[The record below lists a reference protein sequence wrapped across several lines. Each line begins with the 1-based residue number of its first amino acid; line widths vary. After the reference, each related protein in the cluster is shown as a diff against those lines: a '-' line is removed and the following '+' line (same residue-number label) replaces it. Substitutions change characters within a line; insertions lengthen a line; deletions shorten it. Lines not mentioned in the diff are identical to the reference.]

1 MNFDV
6 NELLLRG
13 VAAHKEGNIDE
24 AENIY
29 RTILEIQPT
38 HPDACHNLGTIL
50 LSTNKSALALPL
62 LKIAIQ
68 INPKIEQFWLTYGNI
83 QIIENKLEDAE
94 LSFRK
99 VIELN
104 KDNVIAYYNLAK
116 LLIKIDEIDNTKTL
130 SPLRLL
136 DAVQNYKKTIEIK
149 PYFAEAHINLGNVL
163 VKLGKLDESEICY
176 EKAIKLKPNYFEVYN
191 KLGIVQKELGKL
203 KDAETSYKK
212 AIKIKPDFAVAHN
225 NLGNIFSK
233 LGYLDEAEISY
244 RKALKIEPE
253 FALAYVNLGAL
264 LHKIDDLDE
273 AEISYRKALKIE
285 PYLTFAYSGLGAVL
299 HTLNRLDESEE
310 SYRMVL
316 KLKPH
321 DVEAKHILTALS
333 EGTSKSA
340 PREYVESLFDK
351 YASHFENS
359 LVNKLEYNIP
369 KKIIKMITTN
379 NSNIQLGSI
388 LDLGC
393 GTGLIGDEIKNF
405 CSNLQGIDLSLSM
418 LDQAKNK
425 NIYDKLEQRDITEY
439 LSTENL
445 DFNYFI
451 AADVFVYVGD
461 LSEVFRLIKSRKK
474 SKGKLVFSTEHTD
487 KDGFFLEKSGRYS
500 HSKKYIESL
509 CNEFGYKLSHFE
521 TTNLRKEKNEFL
533 TGGLY
538 LLDF

>member
-1 MNFDV
+1 MKLDINQIFKQAV
-6 NELLLRG
+6 SQQQ
-13 VAAHKEGNIDE
+13 EGKLDE
-24 AENIY
+24 AERLY
-29 RTILEIQPT
+29 REILEVQPK
-38 HPDACHNLGTIL
+38 HQDSNNNLGVL
-50 LSTNKSALALPL
+50 LQN
-62 LKIAIQ
+62 
-68 INPKIEQFWLTYGNI
+68 
-83 QIIENKLEDAE
+83 
-94 LSFRK
+94 
-99 VIELN
+99 LN
-104 KDNVIAYYNLAK
+104 KF
-116 LLIKIDEIDNTKTL
+116 DEAIMC
-130 SPLRLL
+130 
-136 DAVQNYKKTIEIK
+136 YKKAIEIK
-149 PYFAEAHINLGNVL
+149 PDYAEAINNLGVTLFKLNRLDEAEVNFRKATDIKTDYVEAFNNLGGLL
-163 VKLGKLDESEICY
+163 VKLNRFDDAILYYKKAAEIKPTYAKKYFNLGAKLFNLNKFDEAITY
-176 EKAIKLKPNYFEVYN
+176 AKKAIELKPGYAEAFNILGVILYRLN
-191 KLGIVQKELGKL
+191 KFDE
-203 KDAETSYKK
+203 ATAYYKK
-212 AIKIKPDFAVAHN
+212 AIELKPDYAEAFN
-225 NLGNIFSK
+225 NLGVIFFNLNK
-233 LGYLDEAEISY
+233 FDEATAY
-244 RKALKIEPE
+244 YKKAIELKPDYAEA
-253 FALAYVNLGAL
+253 FNNLGAL
-264 LHKIDDLDE
+264 LYRLNKPDE
-273 AEISYRKALKIE
+273 AIAHYKKAVEI
-285 PYLTFAYSGLGAVL
+285 
-299 HTLNRLDESEE
+299 
-310 SYRMVL
+310 
-316 KLKPH
+316 KP
-321 DVEAKHILTALS
+321 DYVEAKHILTALS

-500 HSKKYIESL
+500 HSKKYIENL
-509 CNEFGYKLSHFE
+509 CQKFDYKLSYFE
-521 TTNLRKEKNEFL
+521 ETDLRKDKNKFL